1 MNYAHAH
8 EMDGYTIQELLGSGG
23 FASVYKAI
31 KNDTNDSVAL
41 KVSVDRDRQYVD
53 MLQRETELMSELR
66 DTPHVVKLLK
76 YFVAEDAERYVH
88 VAVMPVLDM
97 SLDALISSDDVASKD
112 EIKRLARH
120 VSSGLTHCNDLYI
133 AHSDLK
139 PDNILVKI
147 DEEGNNTYLL
157 SDFGSAFRIGEGEV
171 STYGH
176 CGLYA
181 CPEILLEDFDLVEN
195 SCVCDSW
202 SLGCL
207 LYEFAT
213 KKLLFDFCDD
223 SDEDDNPDEEYYE
236 DDDEDYDD
244 ESGSASEHSA
254 ADESYIEEEGSSESS
269 SLLDP
274 LASDKRIGS
283 PSEDDYIPGSDE
295 HFDSN
300 TVQICEIVRIIGPFE
315 RWMCRRHR
323 DIFKRDGTIL
333 THVKEECWISGEETS
348 LRAEIEAYRED
359 LGEDFHQ
366 FLYWIFRPLSPYHRP
381 SPADILSHDWLK

>member
-1 MNYAHAH
+1 M
-8 EMDGYTIQELLGSGG
+8 
-23 FASVYKAI
+23 
-31 KNDTNDSVAL
+31 
-41 KVSVDRDRQYVD
+41 
-53 MLQRETELMSELR
+53 
-66 DTPHVVKLLK
+66 
-76 YFVAEDAERYVH
+76 
-88 VAVMPVLDM
+88 
-97 SLDALISSDDVASKD
+97 
-112 EIKRLARH
+112 
-120 VSSGLTHCNDLYI
+120 
-133 AHSDLK
+133 
-139 PDNILVKI
+139 
-147 DEEGNNTYLL
+147 
-157 SDFGSAFRIGEGEV
+157 
-171 STYGH
+171 
-176 CGLYA
+176 
-181 CPEILLEDFDLVEN
+181 
-195 SCVCDSW
+195 
-202 SLGCL
+202 

-223 SDEDDNPDEEYYE
+223 SDEDD
-236 DDDEDYDD
+236 DEDYEGESVTD
-244 ESGSASEHSA
+244 EGSASEHSA
-254 ADESYIEEEGSSESS
+254 ESYIEEEGSSDSS

>member
-66 DTPHVVKLLK
+66 DTPHVVKLLT

-97 SLDALISSDDVASKD
+97 LLDALISSDDVASKD

-120 VSSGLTHCNDLYI
+120 VSTGLVHCNDHDI
-133 AHSDLK
+133 VHSDLK

-181 CPEILLEDFDLVEN
+181 CPEILLEDFD
-195 SCVCDSW
+195 
-202 SLGCL
+202 
-207 LYEFAT
+207 
-213 KKLLFDFCDD
+213 
-223 SDEDDNPDEEYYE
+223 
-236 DDDEDYDD
+236 
-244 ESGSASEHSA
+244 
-254 ADESYIEEEGSSESS
+254 
-269 SLLDP
+269 
-274 LASDKRIGS
+274 
-283 PSEDDYIPGSDE
+283 
-295 HFDSN
+295 
-300 TVQICEIVRIIGPFE
+300 
-315 RWMCRRHR
+315 
-323 DIFKRDGTIL
+323 
-333 THVKEECWISGEETS
+333 
-348 LRAEIEAYRED
+348 
-359 LGEDFHQ
+359 
-366 FLYWIFRPLSPYHRP
+366 
-381 SPADILSHDWLK
+381 